1 MLRLLSYSFGTLL
14 FLSSIACAQE
24 PSSEHGAQLFKQ
36 CAGCHGADGRNKAF
50 GKSGIIAGQ
59 SAEDLMES
67 IKFYRESEF
76 KAHGTLLVMSKQTKN
91 MSLQDISDVAHYISK
106 LPK

>member
-1 MLRLLSYSFGTLL
+1 MLRFMFFSLSTLL
-14 FLSSIACAQE
+14 FLSSSSCAQE
-24 PSSEHGAQLFKQ
+24 ASLERGAQLFKQ
-36 CAGCHGADGRNKAF
+36 CAGCHGQDGHNKAF

-76 KAHGTLLVMSKQTKN
+76 KAHGTSLVMSKQAKS
-91 MSLQDISDVAHYISK
+91 MSMQDINDVAHYISK

>member
-1 MLRLLSYSFGTLL
+1 M
-14 FLSSIACAQE
+14 ACAQE
-24 PSSEHGAQLFKQ
+24 PSVEHGAQLFKQ

-76 KAHGTLLVMSKQTKN
+76 KAHGTSLVMSKQTKN